1 MTLRNMRIF
10 LAVAD
15 FGSMSEAAKQ
25 LDIAQPSV
33 SGTIA
38 EIEDQYGVRLF
49 ERLGRKLYI
58 TQTGKQL
65 EEYSRH
71 ILSMF
76 DSMEQELKNAKE
88 TIALQIGAT
97 LTVGTCVMCGL
108 LQEFRKRC
116 PGAVPQVHVYNTKR
130 IEQMLLRSELDV
142 AIVEGQIESKE
153 LKTQV
158 IMYDPLVLIASAEQN
173 PFDGRDCVRRRDLC
187 EVPFVMREAGSGT
200 RALLE
205 HAMGDL
211 TIQESWTCSNSE
223 AILNAVE
230 SGFGCAVI
238 SYRLARERLAQGRIV
253 QIPVEDAQ
261 FRRAFSLVWHKNK
274 YMSEPMEQFFQLCG
288 EIDLAE

>member
-38 EIEDQYGVRLF
+38 EIEEQYGIRLF

-76 DSMEQELKNAKE
+76 DSMEQELRNAKE
-88 TIALQIGAT
+88 TVTLQIGAT
-97 LTVGTCVMCGL
+97 LTVGTCVMCDL
-108 LQEFRKRC
+108 LREFRRCC
-116 PGAVPQVHVYNTKR
+116 PGASPQVHVYNTKR

-142 AIVEGQIESKE
+142 AIVEGQIESKD
-153 LKTQV
+153 LKTQI
-158 IMYDPLVLIASAEQN
+158 IMYDPLVLIASAEHN
-173 PFDGRDCVRRRDLC
+173 PFEGRDSVRRRDLC
-187 EVPFVMREAGSGT
+187 EIPFVMREAGSGT

-211 TIQESWTCSNSE
+211 PIQESWTCSSSE

-238 SYRLARERLAQGRIV
+238 SYRLARERLAQKRLV

-261 FRRAFSLVWHKNK
+261 LRRAFSLVWHKNK
-274 YMSEPMEQFFQLCG
+274 YMSETMEQFLQLCSKVQLT
-288 EIDLAE
+288 E

>member
-116 PGAVPQVHVYNTKR
+116 PGAVPFF
-130 IEQMLLRSELDV
+130 LLR
-142 AIVEGQIESKE
+142 
-153 LKTQV
+153 
-158 IMYDPLVLIASAEQN
+158 
-173 PFDGRDCVRRRDLC
+173 
-187 EVPFVMREAGSGT
+187 
-200 RALLE
+200 
-205 HAMGDL
+205 
-211 TIQESWTCSNSE
+211 
-223 AILNAVE
+223 
-230 SGFGCAVI
+230 GCHVHLW
-238 SYRLARERLAQGRIV
+238 RT
-253 QIPVEDAQ
+253 P
-261 FRRAFSLVWHKNK
+261 
-274 YMSEPMEQFFQLCG
+274 
-288 EIDLAE
+288 

>member
-38 EIEDQYGVRLF
+38 EIEDQYGIRLF

-88 TIALQIGAT
+88 TVALQIGAT
-97 LTVGTCVMCGL
+97 LTVGTCVMCEL
-108 LQEFRKRC
+108 LQEFQKRC
-116 PGAVPQVHVYNTKR
+116 PGAAPQVHVYNTKR

-158 IMYDPLVLIASAEQN
+158 IMYDPLVLIASTERN
-173 PFDGRDCVRRRDLC
+173 PFAGRTSVRRHELC
-187 EVPFVMREAGSGT
+187 GVPFIMREAGSGT

-211 TIQESWTCSNSE
+211 PIQESWTCSSSE
-223 AILNAVE
+223 TILNAVE
-230 SGFGCAVI
+230 RGFGCAVI
-238 SYRLARERLAQGRIV
+238 SYRLARERLAQNRLV
-253 QIPVEDAQ
+253 QIDVEDAQ
-261 FRRAFSLVWHKNK
+261 FSRAFSLVWHKNK
-274 YMSEPMEQFFQLCG
+274 YMSEQLEQFLHLCSEIEHG
-288 EIDLAE
+288 E